1 MSQAC
6 QTSVLMTL
14 PGCFW
19 NVGSFLNITDLV
31 SLEQVCLLNREVHRC
46 LWEAAAQDLVS
57 ASKLWGKGAH
67 GVLSQLREQSVLGK
81 SLIQE
86 MRLLRKTVFP
96 TSWWKPWIEEKSFC
110 SLKAAPCCPRGSQ
123 LGEDADA
130 DEDHWSRRMPG
141 IPNFQMAAVP
151 VSVGADRGQS
161 LVVGIKIVPEGP
173 LADNICIGI
182 EACGNTQ
189 EMSFMIAPFSG
200 HAFIQHANCGP
211 ILMTKDPL
219 LKALDVVP
227 ASLFLWVQVFR
238 DGGIR
243 FLRQVEGQEA
253 EDAGLVPPECFPRWV
268 NSNFACM
275 YFWSQTLKAA
285 ATLSVEFAEHEKVPL
300 WLEDKPAIE
309 MDTILWELLD
319 ADNW

>member
-227 ASLFLWVQVFR
+227 ASLLLWVQVFR

-285 ATLSVEFAEHEKVPL
+285 ATLTVEFAEHEKVPL
-300 WLEDKPAIE
+300 WLENKPSFE
-309 MDTILWELLD
+309 LDTVWQLLD
-319 ADNW
+319 ADYW